1 MPVLDIQKNI
11 SLVKDKKLL
20 PIIDKVLNEERLS
33 FEEGVQLFKTNDL
46 LTLGMLAN
54 HVTEKKNGKYA
65 YFVMN
70 RQINP
75 TNVCT
80 LDCKFCAFADMDK
93 NSPKAYE
100 MDFSEIIEKAK
111 FAVENGATEVHIVG
125 GLHPD
130 WDFDRYLNIISVI
143 RENFPDLH
151 IKAYTAVEIDYLSHL
166 SGLSYEE
173 VLKKLIEAGLNS
185 LPGGGAE
192 IFSTRARRIIA
203 PSKIGWK
210 KYLEIHKTAHKL
222 GLHSTTTMLYGHVE
236 TIEERV
242 DHMIKIR
249 EAQDETGGFT
259 CFIPLA
265 YQPENNDLEITEHT
279 AGIDDLKTIA
289 VSRLM
294 LDNVPH
300 IKAYW
305 VMIGEKVAQVALNFG
320 ADDMDGTVMEEKIAH
335 FAGAKSPTQQQK
347 ERLIKLIK
355 EAGKIPVERDTIY
368 NHLKVYGEDE
378 TV

>member
-1 MPVLDIQKNI
+1 MRITDLDRAL
-11 SLVKDKKLL
+11 SLATDKELF
-20 PIIDKVLNEERLS
+20 PIIDKVLSDKRLS
-33 FEEGVQLFKTNDL
+33 YEDGVKLFKTNDL
-46 LTLGMLAN
+46 LTLGVLAN
-54 HVTEKKNGKYA
+54 YKTEKLNGKYA
-65 YFVMN
+65 YFVIN

-75 TNVCT
+75 TNICA
-80 LDCKFCAFADMDK
+80 LDCSFCAFATMDK
-93 NSPKAYE
+93 NDPKAYE
-100 MDFSEIIEKAK
+100 MSYEEILSKARY
-111 FAVENGATEVHIVG
+111 AVENGASEVHIVG

-130 WDFDRYLNIISVI
+130 WSFDVYLNMVSLLKK
-143 RENFPDLH
+143 NFPQLH
-151 IKAYTAVEIDYLSHL
+151 IKAFTAVEIDYFSRI

-173 VLKKLIEAGLNS
+173 VLEKLKEAGLGS

-192 IFSTRARRIIA
+192 VFSPRVRRIIA
-203 PSKIGWK
+203 PTKIGWK
-210 KYLEIHKTAHKL
+210 KYLEIHKIAHRL

-236 TIEERV
+236 TVEERV

-265 YQPENNDLEITEHT
+265 YQPENNELNITDHT
-279 AGIDDLKTIA
+279 HGVDDLKTIA

-305 VMIGEKVAQVALNFG
+305 VMIGEKIAQVALNFG

-347 ERLIKLIK
+347 EKLIRLIK
-355 EAGKIPVERDTIY
+355 EAGKIPVERDTLY
-368 NHLKVYGEDE
+368 NHIKVYN
-378 TV
+378 

>member
-1 MPVLDIQKNI
+1 MPVLDIQKNL
-11 SLVKDKKLL
+11 SLVKDKELL

>member
-1 MPVLDIQKNI
+1 MEEMMPFLNIEKNL
-11 SLVKDKKLL
+11 SLVKDKNLV
-20 PIIDKVLNEERLS
+20 PIIDKVLNEERLD
-33 FEEGVQLFKTNDL
+33 FEDGIQLFRTNDL
-46 LTLGMLAN
+46 LTLGTLAN
-54 HVTEKKNGKYA
+54 YITEKKNGKYA
-65 YFVMN
+65 YFVIN

-93 NSPKAYE
+93 TSPKAYE
-100 MDFSEIIEKAK
+100 MDYNQIIEKAK
-111 FAVENGATEVHIVG
+111 YAVENGATEVHIVG

-130 WDFDRYLNIISVI
+130 WDFERYLNIISVI
-143 RENFPDLH
+143 RKNFPDLH
-151 IKAYTAVEIDYLSHL
+151 IKAYTAVEIDYLSQL
-166 SGLSYEE
+166 SGLSYKE
-173 VLKKLIEAGLNS
+173 VLEKLVEAGLNS

-192 IFSTRARRIIA
+192 IFSPRVRRIIA
-203 PSKIGWK
+203 PTKIGWK
-210 KYLEIHKTAHKL
+210 KYLEIHKTAHEL

-236 TIEERV
+236 NAEERV

-289 VSRLM
+289 VSRLI

-305 VMIGEKVAQVALNFG
+305 VMIGEKIAQIALNFG

-347 ERLIKLIK
+347 DRLIKLIK
-355 EAGKIPVERDTIY
+355 EAGKIPVERDTLY
-368 NHLKVYGEDE
+368 NHIKVYS
-378 TV
+378 

>member
-1 MPVLDIQKNI
+1 MENLTVDEFLMLAQ
-11 SLVKDKKLL
+11 DKTLFT
-20 PIIDKVLNEERLS
+20 IIDKVLSGERLT
-33 FEEGVQLFKTNDL
+33 FEDGVKLFESNDL
-46 LTLGMLAN
+46 LTIGFLAN
-54 HVTEKKNGKYA
+54 YVNEKKNGKYA
-65 YFVMN
+65 YFVIN

-75 TNVCT
+75 TNVCV

-100 MDFSEIIEKAK
+100 MSYEQILEKAK
-111 FAVENGATEVHIVG
+111 YAVENGATEVHIVG

-130 WDFDRYLNIISVI
+130 WSFERYLNIVSII
-143 RENFPDLH
+143 KKNFPTLH
-151 IKAYTAVEIDYLSHL
+151 IKAFTAVEIDYFSKL

-173 VLKKLIEAGLNS
+173 VLIKLKEAGLGS

-192 IFSTRARRIIA
+192 IFSPKVRKIIA
-203 PSKIGWK
+203 PKKIGYI
-210 KYLEIHKTAHKL
+210 KYLEIHKIAHKL

-236 TIEERV
+236 TYEDRV
-242 DHMIKIR
+242 DHMEKIR
-249 EAQDETGGFT
+249 ELQDETNGFT

-265 YQPENNDLEITEHT
+265 YQPENNDLEINDYTT
-279 AGIDDLKTIA
+279 GIDDLKTIA
-289 VSRLM
+289 VARLF
-294 LDNVPH
+294 LDNIPH

-305 VMIGEKVAQVALNFG
+305 VMIGEKTAQVALNFG

-355 EAGKIPVERDTIY
+355 KAGKIPVERDTLY
-368 NHLKVYGEDE
+368 NHVKVYQ
-378 TV
+378 

>member
-1 MPVLDIQKNI
+1 MEEMMPFLNIEKNL
-11 SLVKDKKLL
+11 SLVKDKNLV
-20 PIIDKVLNEERLS
+20 PIIDKVLNEERLD
-33 FEEGVQLFKTNDL
+33 FEDGVQLFRTNDL
-46 LTLGMLAN
+46 LTLGTLAN
-54 HVTEKKNGKYA
+54 YITEKKNGKYA
-65 YFVMN
+65 YFVIN

-93 NSPKAYE
+93 TSPKAYE
-100 MDFSEIIEKAK
+100 MDYNQIIEKAK
-111 FAVENGATEVHIVG
+111 YAVENGATEVHIVG

-130 WDFDRYLNIISVI
+130 WDFERYLNIISVI
-143 RENFPDLH
+143 RKNFPDLH
-151 IKAYTAVEIDYLSHL
+151 IKAYTAVEIDYLSQL
-166 SGLSYEE
+166 SGLSYKE
-173 VLKKLIEAGLNS
+173 VLEKLVEAGLNS

-192 IFSTRARRIIA
+192 IFSPRVRRIIA
-203 PSKIGWK
+203 PTKIGWK
-210 KYLEIHKTAHKL
+210 KYLEIHKTAHEL

-236 TIEERV
+236 NAEERV

-289 VSRLM
+289 VSRLI

-305 VMIGEKVAQVALNFG
+305 VMIGEKIAQIALNFG

-347 ERLIKLIK
+347 DRLIKLIK
-355 EAGKIPVERDTIY
+355 EAGKIPVERDTLY
-368 NHLKVYGEDE
+368 NHIKVYS
-378 TV
+378 